1 MKRVFTILLATVLL
15 LSLFGCGKPKYIT
28 EGKLGDTL
36 KTDVAEVTLL
46 NFGFAEE
53 GVLVDPDA
61 PDIFCTPASD
71 PAVAT
76 GNAIYDNFMRDATE
90 LIYIRRT
97 KDKALVY
104 LELNVKYYGKET
116 LTQSLGMP
124 VIVCSED
131 EEYKLSGLD
140 AFTMSRLCTQENRK
154 DGVYYR
160 QDGDTWSGFPMFWP
174 NDTDCLCRG
183 VARIP
188 VEMEEN
194 TDAPLKIAFNL
205 PTGEGENVRCTFT
218 IR

>member
-1 MKRVFTILLATVLL
+1 MKRVFTILTAAVLL

-53 GVLVDPDA
+53 GVLVDPNA
-61 PDIFCTPASD
+61 PDIFCTPAPD
-71 PAVAT
+71 PFEAT
-76 GNAIYDNFMRDATE
+76 GNPIYDNFIRDASE
-90 LIYIRRT
+90 LSYIRRT
-97 KDKALVY
+97 KDKAVVY

-116 LTQSLGMP
+116 LTQSVGMP

-131 EEYKLSGLD
+131 ENYMLSGLN
-140 AFTMSRLCTQENRK
+140 AFAMSMQCSQENRK

-160 QDGDTWSGFPMFWP
+160 QDGDTWSGLPLFWA
-174 NDTDCLCRG
+174 NGDDCLCRG

-194 TDAPLKIAFNL
+194 TDAPLKIACIL

>member
-1 MKRVFTILLATVLL
+1 MKRVFTILTAAVLL

-53 GVLVDPDA
+53 GVLVDPNA
-61 PDIFCTPASD
+61 PDIFCTPAPD

-76 GNAIYDNFMRDATE
+76 GNAIYDSFMRDVTDR
-90 LIYIRRT
+90 IYIRRT
-97 KDKALVY
+97 EDKAVVY

-116 LTQSLGMP
+116 LNQTVGMP

-131 EEYKLSGLD
+131 EEYILSGLD
-140 AFTMSRLCTQENRK
+140 AFEMSMQFPQENRK

-160 QDGDTWSGFPMFWP
+160 QDGDTWKGFPMFWP
-174 NDTDCLCRG
+174 NGTDCLCRG
-183 VARIP
+183 AARIP

-194 TDAPLKIAFNL
+194 TDAPLKIACNL
-205 PTGEGENVRCTFT
+205 PTGEGESVRCTFT